1 MSKHGTWEMRSG
13 LLAVSLLAAVPAS
26 ANDTTAQL
34 GAGGLILGRND
45 LIAMESEDLFISA
58 DKVTVDYVFRNNSD
72 KDVETLVAFPMP
84 DIEGSPYANV
94 DIPVDASDNFLG
106 FSVSIDGQEVK
117 PQLQHSVYAVGI
129 DIGKELD
136 ANGVPYFPFGD
147 ATLKA
152 LETLSPEVAA
162 DWQERGLITINEY
175 DEGSGMKSVREPLW
189 QLRSA
194 YWWKARFPAGKP
206 VKVAHSYTPSVGGT
220 AGVSF
225 YMDSKFQGRYDD
237 YKRRYCLDDGFERAV
252 TKAAK
257 AAADGYPP
265 YSETWLSY
273 VLTSGGNWAL
283 GTIGK
288 FRLTIDKGDPAS
300 IVSFCGTGVKKTGPT
315 TFEMTAQDFNPERD
329 IDILILQPYDTGK

>member
-1 MSKHGTWEMRSG
+1 MARRDGLIALSVAGMSAMS
-13 LLAVSLLAAVPAS
+13 APAS

-34 GAGGLILGRND
+34 GAGGLIIGRSD
-45 LIAMESEDLFISA
+45 QIAMESEDLFISPE
-58 DKVTVDYVFRNNSD
+58 KVTVDYVFRNNSD

-117 PQLQHSVYAVGI
+117 PELQHSAFAVGL

-152 LETLSPEVAA
+152 LEKLSSEVAA
-162 DWQERGLITINEY
+162 DWQNRGLIALNEY
-175 DEGSGMKSVREPLW
+175 DDGSGMKSVREPLW
-189 QLRSA
+189 QLHSA
-194 YWWKARFPAGKP
+194 YWWRASFPAGKP
-206 VKVAHSYTPSVGGT
+206 VKVAHSYKPSVGGT

-225 YMDSKFQGRYDD
+225 YTDGKFQGQYDG
-237 YKRRYCLDDGFERAV
+237 YKRKYCLDESFERAV
-252 TKAAK
+252 EKAAK
-257 AAADGYPP
+257 NSGDGFPP
-265 YSETWLSY
+265 YTETWLSY
-273 VLTSGGNWAL
+273 VLTTGGNWAL

-288 FRLTIDKGDPAS
+288 FRLTIDKGDPAN
-300 IVSFCGTGVKKTGPT
+300 IVSFCGAGVKKVGLT
-315 TFEMTAQDFNPERD
+315 TFEMTATDFYPERD
-329 IDILILQPYDTGK
+329 IEILILQPYDSPR

>member
-1 MSKHGTWEMRSG
+1 MGRRAG
-13 LLAVSLLAAVPAS
+13 LIALSVAGMAAISAPAF

-34 GAGGLILGRND
+34 GAGGLIIGRSD
-45 LIAMESEDLFISA
+45 QIAMESEDLFISTE
-58 DKVTVDYVFRNNSD
+58 KVTVDYVFRNNSD

-117 PQLQHSVYAVGI
+117 PELQHSAFAVGL

-152 LETLSPEVAA
+152 LEKLAPEVAA
-162 DWQERGLITINEY
+162 DWQNRGLITLNEY
-175 DEGSGMKSVREPLW
+175 DDGSGMKSVREPLW
-189 QLRSA
+189 QLRST
-194 YWWKARFPAGKP
+194 YWWKASFPAGKP
-206 VKVAHSYTPSVGGT
+206 VKVAHSYKPSVGGT

-225 YMDSKFQGRYDD
+225 YTDGKFQGQYDD
-237 YKRRYCLDDGFERAV
+237 YKRKYCLDEGFERAV
-252 TKAAK
+252 EKAAK
-257 AAADGYPP
+257 NAGDGYPP
-265 YSETWLSY
+265 YTETWLSY
-273 VLTSGGNWAL
+273 VLTTGGNWAL

-288 FRLTIDKGDPAS
+288 FKLTIDKGDPAN
-300 IVSFCGTGVKKTGPT
+300 IVSFCGAGVKKIGPT
-315 TFEMTAQDFNPERD
+315 TFEMTATDFYPERD
-329 IDILILQPYDTGK
+329 IEILILQPYDSPR